1 MPGVEVTTGV
11 RTGPLGGTTAP
22 AATFFVAGSAQRGPT
37 DKAVLVRSLAEFRSK
52 FGEFDSAS
60 DLYQHLEVYFEEG
73 GSQAY
78 VARAAHSS
86 AAAATAYVFDNNN
99 ASSGVNDRWIIL
111 TAVGAG
117 TWANGDLAV
126 TFSEG
131 AAADSIRV
139 KVEYDD
145 ATILQTGDLLTR
157 AQVLGALN
165 SGAGD
170 YLKAVAGGST
180 EAKPTFS
187 TVTFSGGTVGGAVS
201 DAQVINALDLF
212 GSELGAGA
220 VAAPNRTGTDIWDAL
235 RNHAVANR
243 RVALCAFDS
252 TVGYTQLTDEDDND
266 FVTDLRDS
274 YYGATAQQQE
284 EASYLGFY
292 HPWVEAPDGSGGVRS
307 LSPEAFVAAAR
318 SRAHVEVGPW
328 RPGAGEIS
336 AAKFVTGVAESINKS
351 KGDVLD
357 AARIN
362 AIRVIN
368 GTVRV
373 YGARSASSDEAN
385 WRFIT
390 YRDLINYI
398 TVEAEARLEDW
409 VFAGIDSRRTVF
421 GEISAAL
428 VNILDPIRQ
437 AGGVVERRDAS
448 GNVLDRGYTV
458 EVSEAINPLAQLA
471 EGVVAAKVG
480 VRPSSV
486 GDTITVN
493 ILKSGLTTAV

>member
-22 AATFFVAGSAQRGPT
+22 AATFFVAGSALRGPT

-52 FGEFDSAS
+52 FGGFDSGS
-60 DLYQHLEVYFEEG
+60 DLYQHLEVFFEEG

-78 VARAAHSS
+78 VARAVGDGAT
-86 AAAATAYVFDNNN
+86 AATGRILDASN
-99 ASSGVNDRWIIL
+99 AGSSSGSGDYWISL
-111 TAVGAG
+111 TAVGEG
-117 TWANGDLAV
+117 TWANDEALTV
-126 TFSEG
+126 TVSNG
-131 AAADSIRV
+131 AASGSYRLLV
-139 KVEYDD
+139 TYDEEVVF
-145 ATILQTGDLLTR
+145 QTGDLFTR
-157 AQVLGALN
+157 AQMIGALN
-165 SGAGD
+165 SGAGN
-170 YLKAVAGGST
+170 YIVATAGAST
-180 EAKPTFS
+180 ESAPAPGTYS
-187 TVTFSGGTVGGAVS
+187 LSGGVNGSVPVVS
-201 DAQVINALDLF
+201 DVALALDLF
-212 GSELGAGA
+212 GPELGAGA
-220 VAAPNRTGTDIWDAL
+220 VALPNFTGTDAWDAL
-235 RNHAVANR
+235 QDHAITNR
-243 RVALCAFDS
+243 RIAICAFAEGQDIS
-252 TVGYTQLTDEDDND
+252 GAPGAITN
-266 FVTDLRDS
+266 
-274 YYGATAQQQE
+274 YYGSTALQQE
-284 EASYLGFY
+284 QASYLGFY
-292 HPWVEAPDGSGGVRS
+292 FPWVQAPDGSGGTRN

-336 AAKFVTGVAESINKS
+336 AAKFVTGVTYNINKGS
-351 KGDVLD
+351 GDTLD

-368 GTVRV
+368 GSARV

-390 YRDLINYI
+390 YRDMINYI
-398 TVEAEARLEDW
+398 TVESEARLEDW
-409 VFAGIDSRRTVF
+409 VFAGIDSRRTIF

-428 VNILDPIRQ
+428 VNILEPIRQ
-437 AGGVVERRDAS
+437 SGGVVERRDAN
-448 GNVLDRGYTV
+448 GNIVDRGYTV
-458 EVSEAINPLAQLA
+458 EVSDAINPLAQLA